1 MESLPASLV
10 WIIAALVVVVAWV
23 ALARWLF
30 FHDFA
35 FETLEVSTEDGWTL
49 KARYL
54 SAPQRRFEEPVI
66 LCPGLANN
74 FRMFDVSGPASL
86 ARTLAGAGFDVYLVD
101 LRGVHARR
109 PRGTRRDACVDDH
122 VHFDVPALVKKA
134 LEHSRAHKVFWVGHS
149 LGGLVGLAAAQHP
162 SLPLAGL
169 VAIGSPLFFR
179 HGAITRALLKAGIG
193 AGRIGPL
200 RADWAMLPLAP
211 LAGWFSAPFASGMVN
226 QRNVKGAV
234 QRRAMASVFSP
245 MWRSVLAQF
254 HDWETHDAFRST
266 SGVDWRA
273 GLSAV
278 AAPTLLVAGSADL
291 LADSESMSRAL
302 ALVGAQDKSLLR
314 FGKAHGHLEDY
325 GHGDLLIG
333 NSAAAE
339 VFPPL
344 VKWLSERA
352 TAS

>member
-1 MESLPASLV
+1 V
-10 WIIAALVVVVAWV
+10 WIIAALVLVVAWV

-35 FETLEVSTEDGWTL
+35 FQTLEVPTEDGWTL

-54 SAPQRRFEEPVI
+54 AAEQRRFSEPVI

-74 FRMFDVSGPASL
+74 FRMFDVSRPASL
-86 ARTLAGAGFDVYLVD
+86 ARALAAAGFDVYLVD
-101 LRGVHARR
+101 LRGVHALR

-134 LEHSRAHKVFWVGHS
+134 LEHSGAARAFWVGHS

-162 SLPLAGL
+162 TLPLAGL

-179 HGAITRALLKAGIG
+179 HGSVTRALLRAGIG

-211 LAGWFSAPFASGMVN
+211 LAGWFAAPFANGMVN
-226 QRNVKGAV
+226 QRNVSGRT

-254 HDWETHDAFRST
+254 HDWESHDAFRST
-266 SGVDWRA
+266 AGVDWRA
-273 GLSAV
+273 GLSGV
-278 AAPTLLVAGSADL
+278 TAPTLLIAGSADL
-291 LADSESMSRAL
+291 LADSEGMARAL
-302 ALVGAQDKSLLR
+302 ALVGAQDKSLLL

-333 NSAAAE
+333 NTAAAE
-339 VFPPL
+339 VFPAL
-344 VKWLSERA
+344 VQWLAQRA
-352 TAS
+352 TVSAP